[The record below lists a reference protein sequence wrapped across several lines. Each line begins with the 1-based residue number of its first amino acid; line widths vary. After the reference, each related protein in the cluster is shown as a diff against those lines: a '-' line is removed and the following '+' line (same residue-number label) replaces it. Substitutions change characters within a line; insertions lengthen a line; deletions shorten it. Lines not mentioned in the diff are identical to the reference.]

1 MERLGR
7 QDHLA
12 AAGLIAGHAL
22 HHVYGHAFYVLL
34 PSIYTSL
41 GLTPVAAGLIGS
53 IRSMGFGLSSTVGGV
68 LIDRVQ
74 HRRLLILYLSM
85 ATLGLGYMM
94 VGLAPNYMLILTA
107 ILVTSAAGSI
117 WHPASRSLLSQLYSH
132 RRGLII
138 SIDRSAGDVG
148 DTVGPLLA
156 GALLLAFA
164 WQEIYVAAF
173 PIALLALL
181 MLWRLLRRSGS
192 FQELGAGTAV
202 APRPLGRQMR
212 ELWELIRGSGKVLLL
227 LIAVKSVAGFGQGGL
242 LLFIPLYLQET
253 LGMES
258 LGIGFHVALLTAVG
272 IATNPIFG
280 ILSDRIGRPPVVLLV
295 LTAKAAVAT
304 LLALMGEG
312 LALTVLLAVMGAFLH
327 AVDPVIQAWGLDVA
341 HGRRLEGTVMGALYG
356 GNFLLR
362 GIAPLILGGIIV
374 AFGFNALFWYVA
386 AMNIAALVLVAASLP
401 FVLGRSGAAAR

>member
-12 AAGLIAGHAL
+12 AAGLIGGHAL
-22 HHVYGHAFYVLL
+22 HHAYGHAFYVLL
-34 PSIYTSL
+34 PAIYTSL
-41 GLTPVAAGLIGS
+41 GLTPFTAGLIGS

-68 LIDRVQ
+68 LIDRIQ

-85 ATLGLGYMM
+85 ATLGLGYLM
-94 VGLAPNYMLILTA
+94 VGLAPNYLLILTA

-117 WHPASRSLLSQLYSH
+117 WHPASRSLLSQIYSH
-132 RRGLII
+132 RRGLVI

-181 MLWRLLRRSGS
+181 MLWRLLRRAGS
-192 FQELGAGTAV
+192 FQELGAGMAA

-212 ELWELIRGSGKVLLL
+212 ELWELLRGSGKVLLL
-227 LIAVKSVAGFGQGGL
+227 LIAVKSIAGFGQGGL
-242 LLFIPLYLQET
+242 ILFIPLYLQET

-272 IATNPIFG
+272 IATNPVFG
-280 ILSDRIGRPPVVLLV
+280 MLSDRIGRPPVVLLV

-304 LLALMGEG
+304 MLALMGEG
-312 LALTVLLAVMGAFLH
+312 IALTVLLAVMGAFLH

-341 HGRRLEGTVMGALYG
+341 HGRKLEGTVLGTLYG

-362 GIAPLILGGIIV
+362 GIAPLILGGIIG
-374 AFGFNALFWYVA
+374 AYGFSALFWYVA
-386 AMNIAALVLVAASLP
+386 AMNIAAMVLVAASLP
-401 FVLGRSGAAAR
+401 FLLRDSRAVAR